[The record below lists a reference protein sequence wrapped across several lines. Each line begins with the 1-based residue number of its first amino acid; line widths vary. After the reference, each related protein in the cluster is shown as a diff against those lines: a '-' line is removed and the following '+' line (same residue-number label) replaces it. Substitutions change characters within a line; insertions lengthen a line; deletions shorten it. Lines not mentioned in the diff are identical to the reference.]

1 MTELQERFWEI
12 DLLRGIAIV
21 MMVAFHLAYDL
32 KYFNAYDINLTSGSI
47 FMVGRVSAILF
58 IVLAGISL
66 TLSHSRKWQMKG
78 TGSTGEKVERYEK
91 SEFARYAKRGLRIFF
106 WGMLIT
112 GGSYIF
118 LRDGVIVFGIL
129 HFIGIGIILAYPFLR
144 FRTANLILA
153 LPVIATGLWMQNI
166 TFEINWFFWAGLRS
180 SGFHSYDYFPLLPWF
195 GILLIGIFLGNL
207 LYPDYKRAQLL
218 SSIPDI
224 SGYLPVKGLCYMGR
238 RSLLIYLLHQPILV
252 LLIYITGI
260 ADIGQLSP
268 IS

>member
-21 MMVAFHLAYDL
+21 MMVAFHLVYDL
-32 KYFNAYDINLTSGSI
+32 NYLNTYDINLTSGFI
-47 FMVGRVSAILF
+47 FMVGRASAIMF

-66 TLSHSRKWQMKG
+66 TLSYSRNRQMKA
-78 TGSTGEKVERYEK
+78 TGNIDEKVERYEIR
-91 SEFARYAKRGLRIFF
+91 EFARYAKRGLRIFF

-112 GGSYIF
+112 AGSYIF
-118 LRDGVIVFGIL
+118 LREGVIVFGIL

-144 FRTANLILA
+144 YRTANLILA
-153 LPVIATGLWMQNI
+153 LPVIAIGLWMQNI
-166 TFEINWFFWAGLRS
+166 TFEINWLFWAGLRS

-195 GILLIGIFLGNL
+195 GIILIGIFMGNL
-207 LYPDYKRAQLL
+207 LYPEYKRTYLL

-224 SGYLPVKGLCYMGR
+224 SGFLPVKSLCYMGR